1 MDVRQIRY
9 ALTVAKE
16 RSFTKAAHRLNISQS
31 AVSEQVKL
39 LEEAIGFS
47 LFLRTG
53 RGVEMTERGPA
64 FLAEAERV
72 TSDFLSLHDLASRL
86 KGGGETL
93 GIGIGSG
100 LASGL
105 LPKLFTTSNLP
116 SNLLL
121 EIRTAPTRVI
131 FDELNA
137 ERLDIGV
144 SVEVSPAR
152 VSSGLTVRHLFEL
165 DMVAIVPPGMKLP
178 MTRGHVDLARLGNT
192 PLIMNELS
200 VGYGEL
206 VSSLLND
213 LGVKPRVCAI
223 VDNVETI
230 KMMVRAG
237 LGIAIVP
244 GAATAD
250 EARFKLLQVLTILP
264 ACKAQV
270 SAYTARQARLPR
282 KARLIEHLL
291 EGFLV
296 NAPGSE
302 AKTGAS

>member
-1 MDVRQIRY
+1 MDVRQLRY
-9 ALTVAKE
+9 ALAVAKE
-16 RSFTKAAHRLNISQS
+16 RSFTKAARRLNISQS
-31 AVSEQVKL
+31 AVSEQVML

-72 TSDFLSLHDLASRL
+72 TGDFLSLHDLAGRL

-93 GIGIGSG
+93 RIGIGSG
-100 LASGL
+100 LASSL

-131 FDELNA
+131 FDGLNA
-137 ERLDIGV
+137 EMLDIGV
-144 SVEVSPAR
+144 AVEVSPAR

-178 MTRGHVDLARLGNT
+178 MTKRHVDLARLGNT

-200 VGYGEL
+200 VGYGQL

-237 LGIAIVP
+237 LGIAVVP
-244 GAATAD
+244 GSATED
-250 EARFKLLQVLTILP
+250 EARFKLLQVLPILP
-264 ACKAQV
+264 ACMAQV
-270 SAYTARQARLPR
+270 SAYTLRQAKLPR

-296 NAPGSE
+296 NDPSSE
-302 AKTGAS
+302 AKTGAN

>member
-1 MDVRQIRY
+1 MDVRQLRY
-9 ALTVAKE
+9 ALAVAKE

-31 AVSEQVKL
+31 AVSEQVML
-39 LEEAIGFS
+39 LEQAIGFS

-53 RGVEMTERGPA
+53 RSVEMTERGPA

-72 TSDFLSLHDLASRL
+72 TSDFLSLHDLAGRL

-131 FDELNA
+131 LDALNA
-137 ERLDIGV
+137 EKLDIGV
-144 SVEVSPAR
+144 TVEVSPAQ
-152 VSSGLTVRHLFEL
+152 VSSGLTVRPLFEL

-178 MTRGHVDLARLGNT
+178 MARRHVDLARLGNT
-192 PLIMNELS
+192 PLIMYELS
-200 VGYGEL
+200 VGYGQL
-206 VSSLLND
+206 VSALLND
-213 LGVKPRVCAI
+213 LGVKPRICAI

-244 GAATAD
+244 GTATED
-250 EARFKLLQVLTILP
+250 EARFKLLQALPILP

-270 SAYTARQARLPR
+270 CAYASRQARLPR
-282 KARLIEHLL
+282 KARLIEQFL
-291 EGFLV
+291 EGFFV
-296 NAPGSE
+296 NDPNSE
-302 AKTGAS
+302 AKTG

>member
-16 RSFTKAAHRLNISQS
+16 RGFTKAAQRLKISQS

-39 LEEAIGFS
+39 LEEDIGFD

-53 RGVEMTERGPA
+53 RGVELTGRGRT

-72 TSDFLSLHDLASRL
+72 TSELLNLSDVASRL

-93 GIGIGSG
+93 RIGMGSG
-100 LASGL
+100 LASSL
-105 LPKLFTTSNLP
+105 LPKLFAAGNLP
-116 SNLLL
+116 ANLLL

-131 FDELNA
+131 FDELHA

-144 SVEVSPAR
+144 AVEVSPDRAL
-152 VSSGLTVRHLFEL
+152 SGLTVQHLYEL
-165 DMVAIVPPGMKLP
+165 EMVAIAPPGMTLP
-178 MTRGHVDLARLGNT
+178 MARGHVDLARLGNT

-200 VGYGEL
+200 VGYGYL
-206 VSSLLND
+206 VTSLLHD
-213 LGVKPRVCAI
+213 LGVRPRVCAI

-237 LGIAIVP
+237 LGTAIVP
-244 GAATAD
+244 GAATED
-250 EARFKLLQVLTILP
+250 ETRHKLLQVLPILP
-264 ACKAQV
+264 ACKANIN
-270 SAYTARQARLPR
+270 AYTSRQALSRR
-282 KARLIEHLL
+282 KASLIRRLL
-291 EGFLV
+291 ECFP
-296 NAPGSE
+296 AIDSSSR
-302 AKTGAS
+302 AKTESD

>member
-1 MDVRQIRY
+1 MDLRQLRY
-9 ALTVAKE
+9 ALTVARE

-31 AVSEQVKL
+31 AVSEQVML
-39 LEEAIGFS
+39 LEEGIGFS
-47 LFLRTG
+47 LFRRTG

-72 TSDFLSLHDLASRL
+72 TSGFLNLQDLAGRL

-152 VSSGLTVRHLFEL
+152 VSSGLTVRPLFEL

-200 VGYGEL
+200 VGYGQL

-244 GAATAD
+244 GAATED
-250 EARFKLLQVLTILP
+250 EARFELLQVLTIFP
-264 ACKAQV
+264 SCKAQV

-291 EGFLV
+291 AGFLV
-296 NAPGSE
+296 NDPEQRSE
-302 AKTGAS
+302 NGG